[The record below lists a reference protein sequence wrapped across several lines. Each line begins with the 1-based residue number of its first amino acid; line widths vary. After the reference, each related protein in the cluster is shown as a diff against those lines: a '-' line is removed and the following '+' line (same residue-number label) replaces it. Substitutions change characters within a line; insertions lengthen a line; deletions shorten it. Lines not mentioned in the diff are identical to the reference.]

1 MKIVLY
7 ISFWI
12 FLSIL
17 NGNSSANIKSNSLL
31 FCLNPLVDE
40 LVINHLKLET
50 NYEDLNKILNQYNIK
65 SIDKWLSHARHN
77 EKDNDIYLSKIYK
90 VTLEKNNIAI
100 LYQLFN
106 DLKELNIFHS
116 LEYEYYRVPT
126 YVPNDSQYSQQW
138 FLPQIEADNAWNLW
152 DIDGGQTPGNQ
163 SILLAS
169 IDTGVDWDHPDLRD
183 NIWNNLGED
192 ADGDGVTI
200 IQQGGSW
207 IFDPGDQNA
216 IDDDGNGYIDD
227 FIGWDSSGYSGG
239 EDNDPMPPP
248 GVNNGGTWAHGTHVA
263 GLLSARTNNNTGI
276 ASVAFNSK
284 IMCVKVS
291 TGDQSY
297 PYITHGYDGILYA
310 AQAGYDAGTFTIM
323 NNSWGGIGYS
333 QYEQAI
339 INVAHNDY
347 NAIVL
352 AAGGNG
358 DDNGFGTDEFAH
370 YPSSYDNVLSVCPLG
385 QGDSWNHWATYH
397 QSIDLA
403 SPGEGIRST
412 RIGNGYTSWSGSSMA
427 TPIVA
432 SVIGLMRS
440 MNPNWNNE
448 KLITMVLGT
457 SNPIIYSINTEDYL
471 SGKLGRGRVD
481 ALKAVATPLFPK
493 IELIDTDIYIY
504 NDSNGIIEQGEAV
517 EARIILANNEDWGNA
532 INVFGSLELVIDD
545 PNITITQPTTNF
557 GNAEPGGILF
567 NEDDPFNIF
576 FGLNSNV
583 GSIEFLLKIISNV
596 DDYIQ
601 NEQSLYFT
609 LDVQEVSILLGDV
622 NQDSIINILDIINI
636 VNIILGETPTS
647 YEQEACDVNIDNTI
661 NVLDIINIVNIILD
675 R

>member
-1 MKIVLY
+1 MKILLKVSL
-7 ISFWI
+7 WI

-17 NGNSSANIKSNSLL
+17 NGSSTNIIPNSLL
-31 FCLNPLVDE
+31 FCLNPLVDD
-40 LVINHLKLET
+40 LVINDSKNQTNNDQLNLLLK
-50 NYEDLNKILNQYNIK
+50 KYNIF
-65 SIDKWLSHARHN
+65 SIDKWLIHARPN
-77 EKDNDIYLSKIYK
+77 ERDKDIYLDKIYRIIM
-90 VTLEKNNIAI
+90 KNNDFVII
-100 LYQLFN
+100 SQIISE
-106 DLKELNIFHS
+106 LKNINIVHS
-116 LEYEYYRVPT
+116 VENEYYRLPSFT
-126 YVPNDSQYSQQW
+126 PNDSQYNQQW
-138 FLPQIEADNAWNLW
+138 FLQQVEAHNAWNLW
-152 DIDGGQTPGNQ
+152 DINGGQIPGNE

-200 IQQGGSW
+200 IQQGGTW

-227 FIGWDSSGYSGG
+227 FIGWDSSGYSGS
-239 EDNDPMPPP
+239 EDNNPSPPS

-263 GLLSARTNNNTGI
+263 GLLSARTNNSLGV

-291 TGDQSY
+291 TDEQSY

-347 NAIVL
+347 NAVIL
-352 AAGGNG
+352 AAAGNG
-358 DDNGFGTDEFAH
+358 DDNGLGTDEFAH
-370 YPSSYDNVLSVCPLG
+370 YPSSYDNVISVCPLG

-397 QSIDLA
+397 QSVDLA

-427 TPIVA
+427 TPIAA

-440 MNPNWNNE
+440 MHPDWNNE

-457 SNPIIYSINTEDYL
+457 SNPVIYSINSENYL
-471 SGKLGRGRVD
+471 SGKLGKGRVD
-481 ALKAVATPLFPK
+481 ALKAITTPLFPK
-493 IELIDTDIYIY
+493 IELIDTDLYIL
-504 NDSNGIIEQGEAV
+504 NDSNGLIEQGETV
-517 EARIILANNEDWGNA
+517 EVRTILSNNENWGSA
-532 INVFGSLELVIDD
+532 INAFGSLELLEDNPDVI
-545 PNITITQPTTNF
+545 ITQSTTNF
-557 GNAEPGGILF
+557 GNAGPGEVLF
-567 NEDDPFNIF
+567 NESDPFIID
-576 FGLNSNV
+576 FGLNSTFGPN
-583 GSIEFLLKIISNV
+583 EFVLKIVSNV
-596 DDYIQ
+596 DGYIQ

-609 LDVQEVSILLGDV
+609 LDVLEIEVLLGDV
-622 NQDSIINILDIINI
+622 NQDAIINILDIIFI
-636 VNIILGETPTS
+636 VNIILGDVPTT
-647 YEQEACDVNIDNTI
+647 YEEEASDVNVDNTI
-661 NVLDIINIVNIILD
+661 NVLDIINIVNLILD
-675 R
+675 S